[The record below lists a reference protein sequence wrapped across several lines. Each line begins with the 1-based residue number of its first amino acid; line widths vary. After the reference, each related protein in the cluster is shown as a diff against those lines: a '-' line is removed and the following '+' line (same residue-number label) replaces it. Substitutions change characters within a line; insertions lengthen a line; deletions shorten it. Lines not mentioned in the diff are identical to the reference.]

1 MSPSGAN
8 EVCNPSSYL
17 GGNHRCRWPW
27 GIGQPAWDG
36 RRQVQ
41 NRRVLIRLKL
51 LSNIE
56 LVAAGSLKILKEIVV
71 HPDIRKAITQMGGIE
86 LMVGISYLQS
96 KIALMASD
104 KTFTDVHP
112 GADSVRLEQ
121 TLETPR
127 GRIPLQAGQVQKGAR
142 KKMIIVPIWRWTW
155 TLSLFA
161 NLCLFSIF

>member
-1 MSPSGAN
+1 M
-8 EVCNPSSYL
+8 
-17 GGNHRCRWPW
+17 
-27 GIGQPAWDG
+27 
-36 RRQVQ
+36 Q
-41 NRRVLIRLKL
+41 NRRALIRLKL

-96 KIALMASD
+96 KNALMASG
-104 KTFTDVHP
+104 KTSKVTVTDVHP
-112 GADSVRLEQ
+112 GADSLRLEQ

-127 GRIPLQAGQVQKGAR
+127 GRIPLQAGQVQKGGR

-155 TLSLFA
+155 TLSLFSI
-161 NLCLFSIF
+161 NKSQFGILSLFSTNKSQFRDFVTFL